1 MSDPRIRPAV
11 EGDVPAILAL
21 VHALAEY
28 EKEPDAVEATE
39 ADFRRV
45 LFEDASP
52 TTFCHVAEV
61 DGQVV
66 GLAVWFLSFSTWTG
80 KNGIWLEDLFVLP
93 EHRGTGLGK
102 ALLRQLAQVC
112 LERGYTRLEWWVLDW
127 NAPSIAFYA
136 SLGAVAQDEWTT
148 YRLDTEA
155 LKALGA

>member
-1 MSDPRIRPAV
+1 M
-11 EGDVPAILAL
+11 
-21 VHALAEY
+21 
-28 EKEPDAVEATE
+28 
-39 ADFRRV
+39 
-45 LFEDASP
+45 
-52 TTFCHVAEV
+52 
-61 DGQVV
+61 
-66 GLAVWFLSFSTWTG
+66 
-80 KNGIWLEDLFVLP
+80 LP